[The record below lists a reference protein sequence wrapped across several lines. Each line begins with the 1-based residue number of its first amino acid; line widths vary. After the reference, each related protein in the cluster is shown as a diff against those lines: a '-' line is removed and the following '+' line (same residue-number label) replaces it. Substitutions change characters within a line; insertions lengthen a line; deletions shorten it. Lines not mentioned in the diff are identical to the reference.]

1 MGSYEAEQARL
12 LQMLNEV
19 DSESHTEHFDE
30 SESDAYESD
39 HEEQQLDSSDTEQ
52 DISDNEIYETTF
64 TNSVSYIGKDGTTR
78 WVKHKPE
85 PKNVR
90 IRQENIIKRLPGTT
104 TAIRGLKEPIEIWE
118 YFITDEMINIIVD
131 GTDDY
136 IQSVG
141 MEQNDLEQGFSDT
154 AEDEVT
160 AGLLKA
166 MRDADDA
173 LAPSSSVATDTA
185 VTDNPTPSTAET
197 VPDPPDMDTSSTRS
211 ESPIP
216 NTS

>member
-78 WVKHKPE
+78 WKKYKPE
-85 PKNVR
+85 PKNVKT
-90 IRQENIIKRLPGTT
+90 RQENIIKRLPGTT
-104 TAIRGLKEPIEIWE
+104 TATRGLKEPIEIWE

-131 GTDDY
+131 GTNDY

-141 MEQNDLEQGFSDT
+141 NKFNRTRNANFTNLV
-154 AEDEVT
+154 EVRALIGLLYM
-160 AGLLKA
+160 AGLYI
-166 MRDADDA
+166 MQ
-173 LAPSSSVATDTA
+173 
-185 VTDNPTPSTAET
+185 T
-197 VPDPPDMDTSSTRS
+197 V
-211 ESPIP
+211 
-216 NTS
+216 